1 MNPLTTEH
9 QIEQYIQSIAQPK
22 RSELKALHDKMLKNY
37 PDTKLWFLDGL
48 NEQKKVV
55 SNPNIGYGTFMMN
68 YSNGSTKE
76 FYRVGLSANTT
87 GISVYLMGIEDRNF
101 LKKEFGDRIGKATIT
116 GYCIKFKKSSDIN
129 LDVLSEAIDFCIS
142 K

>member
-1 MNPLTTEH
+1 MTTEH

-22 RSELKALHDKMLKNY
+22 HSELKALHDKMLKNY

-76 FYRVGLSANTT
+76 FYRVGISANAT

-129 LDVLSEAIDFCIS
+129 LDVLFEAIDFCIS

>member
-1 MNPLTTEH
+1 
-9 QIEQYIQSIAQPK
+9 
-22 RSELKALHDKMLKNY
+22 MLKNY
-37 PDTKLWFLDGL
+37 PNTKLWFLDGL

-55 SNPNIGYGTFMMN
+55 SNPNIGYGNCLMT
-68 YSNGSTKE
+68 YSNGSSKE
-76 FYRVGLSANTT
+76 FYRIGLSANTV

-129 LDVLSEAIDFCIS
+129 LDVLFEAIDFCIS